1 MAHTSRLAAPSKSIN
16 TVKLDVEHVD
26 PAALV
31 RVSRHDT
38 GEPYFGRTGGCRF
51 DDPLK
56 VFGTCYLGFSLTT
69 AFAESVLHD
78 ISPVRGSFR
87 VPVSEV
93 AGRFALAFQGPELRL
108 AKLYGTSLL
117 RLGGNGEL
125 SGTSRYRLPQAWS
138 AAVEAHRDNVDGFLY
153 MSRRVNNELAV
164 VLFHRP
170 AGPASAMTLQQA
182 VQLPHHKEFPVALH
196 HLNVTLT

>member
-1 MAHTSRLAAPSKSIN
+1 MAHTSRLTAPSKRLS
-16 TVKLDVEHVD
+16 TVKLDIEYVD
-26 PAALV
+26 PSALV

-38 GEPYFGRTGGCRF
+38 GEPYFGRSGGCRF

-56 VFGTCYLGFSLTT
+56 SFGTCYLGFNLTV

-78 ISPVRGSFR
+78 LSPVRGRFS
-87 VPVSEV
+87 VPVTEV
-93 AGRFALAFQGPELRL
+93 SGRFALAFQGPKLKL

-125 SGTSRYRLPQAWS
+125 SGTARYRLPQAWS
-138 AAVEAHRDNVDGFLY
+138 VAIEAHPDAVDGFLY

-170 AGPASAMTLQQA
+170 GSAPSPMTMHHA
-182 VQLPHHKEFPVALH
+182 VQLHHHTNFVDVINDLGI
-196 HLNVTLT
+196 TLT